1 MERDDRRMS
10 APVLITGGFSS
21 GTTLLFTLFRAAS
34 ERHRCFYEPLHE
46 RLLEYRV
53 WPLRAY
59 DGHAFV
65 GDYFAEYKGLRDVS
79 RLFRPQWGTRGLH
92 LPADAEA
99 SDLRRY
105 LSYLM
110 TSASARGQVPVLKE
124 NRFSFRLAWL
134 RRAFPDATIV
144 HIHRD
149 CDAEWGSIVRRAQ
162 AHVGREDVGQ
172 HHPGFNGFNVATWCE
187 DLRPAFPELAEENV
201 GTGYERFS
209 RLWELNLAEGRR
221 HADLSVGL
229 GELTRD
235 FDASWSR
242 IAACAGVAM
251 PSSRLRHLVSTRSE
265 AAVPARAGH
274 DLVDRLGRRYAR
286 TRVATEMRLRHR
298 LSRS

>member
-1 MERDDRRMS
+1 MS

-34 ERHRCFYEPLHE
+34 QRHRCFYEPLHE
-46 RLLEYRV
+46 LLLEYLV

-65 GDYFAEYKGLRDVS
+65 GDYFTEYKGLRAVP
-79 RLFRPQWGTRGLH
+79 RLFRPQWGVRDLH

-105 LSYLM
+105 LSYLT

-134 RRAFPDATIV
+134 RRAFPDARIV
-144 HIHRD
+144 HVHRD
-149 CDAEWGSIVRRAQ
+149 RDAEWGSIVRRAQ
-162 AHVGREDVGQ
+162 AHVGRDDVGQ

-187 DLRPAFPELAEENV
+187 DLRPAFPELAAENSA
-201 GTGYERFS
+201 TGYERFS

-229 GELTRD
+229 AELTRD
-235 FDASWSR
+235 FDATWAR
-242 IAACAGVAM
+242 IATCVGVPV
-251 PSSRLRHLVSTRSE
+251 PSSRLRHLVRPRPE
-265 AAVPARAGH
+265 AAVPGRAEP

-286 TRVATEMRLRHR
+286 ARVATESFLRR
-298 LSRS
+298 AIS